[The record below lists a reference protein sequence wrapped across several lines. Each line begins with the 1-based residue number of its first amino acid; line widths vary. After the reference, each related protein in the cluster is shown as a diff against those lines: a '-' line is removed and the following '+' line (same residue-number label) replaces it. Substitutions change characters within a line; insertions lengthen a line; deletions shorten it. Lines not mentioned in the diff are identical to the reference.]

1 MQYSNSMHHPTGK
14 IFLLDINQKR
24 ESFGNI
30 YLSSPESFF
39 FTQKLYLSFPES
51 LFEIPRIFIWNPESL
66 FELSRIVFINYLY
79 NLSEDSPHIFGR
91 TVSCLQKLRFK
102 WFQWVGGFG
111 EWSRDKWGLA
121 HSRERRRRRRRRRG
135 TSSHQ
140 WQLISG
146 TLLFTLIHRGFYV
159 FLLFLS

>member
-1 MQYSNSMHHPTGK
+1 MLSHLKMCPQGQAVILFTKMQYSNSMHHPTGK

-30 YLSSPESFF
+30 
-39 FTQKLYLSFPES
+39 YLSFPES

-102 WFQWVGGFG
+102 WFQWVGGFR
-111 EWSRDKWGLA
+111 EWSRDK
-121 HSRERRRRRRRRRG
+121 
-135 TSSHQ
+135 
-140 WQLISG
+140 
-146 TLLFTLIHRGFYV
+146 
-159 FLLFLS
+159 